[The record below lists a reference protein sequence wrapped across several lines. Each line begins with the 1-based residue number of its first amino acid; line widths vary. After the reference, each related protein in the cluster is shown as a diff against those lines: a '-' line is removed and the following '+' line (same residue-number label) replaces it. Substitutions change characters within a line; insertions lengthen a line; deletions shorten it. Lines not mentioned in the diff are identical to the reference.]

1 MARWWLGI
9 RHHDTFGISHSE
21 AFTSA
26 WFVVQAVNSLKE
38 FDTIYP
44 ANHNKQREIA
54 NGFLEI
60 SAADF
65 GCCAG
70 AIDGIFIWIHK
81 PSDKDCA
88 LSGCNSGK
96 FHCGQ
101 KHKFG
106 LNCQAVC
113 DACGKI
119 LDMAIQY
126 PGSTSDI
133 LAFEGMSL
141 YDRLEDG
148 LLAPGLCLF
157 GDNAYLN
164 TPYMATP
171 YSGTS
176 GGSMDSYN
184 FYHSQGRIRI
194 ESTFGILTHCWAILR
209 SAIPMSVS
217 VKKTVA
223 LVCAL
228 GKLHNFCIDNKSD
241 MEVPMPTP
249 ADEWEIEMGGGVPL
263 VPAPGTQS
271 SILKSEVAIIDRD
284 GITM

>member
-1 MARWWLGI
+1 MVRWRLGI
-9 RHHDTFGISHSE
+9 RHHGNIRNSHSE
-21 AFTSA
+21 VFTSA

-38 FDTIYP
+38 FDIIYP
-44 ANHNKQREIA
+44 VNHNKQREIA

-70 AIDGIFIWIHK
+70 AIDGILIWIHK
-81 PSDKDCA
+81 PPDKDCA
-88 LSGCNSGK
+88 LSGCDSGK
-96 FHCGQ
+96 FYCGR

-184 FYHSQGRIRI
+184 FYHSQVRTRI
-194 ESTFGILTHCWAILR
+194 ECTFGILTHRWAILR
-209 SAIPMSVS
+209 SAIPMSLLS

-228 GKLHNFCIDNKSD
+228 GKLHNFCIDTESD
-241 MEVPMPTP
+241 MEVPTPTP

-263 VPAPGTQS
+263 VPTPGCP
-271 SILKSEVAIIDRD
+271 IKP
-284 GITM
+284 